1 MHSVV
6 LDVLSV
12 QATLITEVLLKLLV
26 DVVSDGLPAEKDNSI
41 KTQPC
46 V

>member
-6 LDVLSV
+6 LDVFPV
-12 QATLITEVLLKLLV
+12 QATLITEILFKLLI
-26 DVVSDGLPAEKDNSI
+26 DVVSDGLPAGKVNSI
-41 KTQPC
+41 KTKSC